1 MATNETSARISA
13 DRLRAFCTQVFQTL
27 GVPEEDA
34 FWTADVLVEADLRGV
49 GSHGVARLK
58 RYVDGLRTGVMVP
71 RPQVQV
77 VRETATTALVDG
89 GGGLGQPVSVR
100 AMRMARDQAGAY
112 GTGFVAGRP
121 APH

>member
-89 GGGLGQPVSVR
+89 GGGLGQPGSVR
-100 AMRMARDQAGAY
+100 GRGRGRGQAGAD
-112 GTGFVAGRP
+112 GAGVGG
-121 APH
+121 